1 VISVRAAQPTS
12 AAARR
17 SFFAEHGW
25 LVIRGG
31 VDAARLTAA
40 RRVYDELMAP
50 CLRAHAT
57 PARSASLWQL
67 AGAERARP
75 VVVDLLQRSGA
86 AEIAAQL
93 LGGDDV
99 RLLQD
104 TFLLKRRGGGGRI
117 ALHQD
122 YSYTGYFESPRTL
135 GVRFPL
141 ETETRR
147 SGCMWV
153 VDGSHRWGLLGD
165 IHALSGGLRDVRG
178 LLTADQ
184 AAQIDARRVLLELAP
199 GDVSLHHCLTLHGSD
214 ESRTE
219 TPRRTIVTHLVAGG
233 CRVVRERLP
242 SAEAFRHFQTDA
254 TGRLA
259 GERFPILHRRGRR
272 QTLRG
277 TATLDPLAR
286 ARSTGSR
293 SRSSR
298 GLARDRS

>member
-1 VISVRAAQPTS
+1 MIPLRAALPTS

-40 RRVYDELMAP
+40 RRVYDGLMAP
-50 CLRAHAT
+50 YLRVHAT
-57 PARSASLWQL
+57 PTRSLWQL

-75 VVVDLLQRSGA
+75 VVIDLLRRSGA

-93 LGGDDV
+93 LGGDGV

-122 YSYTGYFESPRTL
+122 YSYTGYLQSPRTL

-153 VDGSHRWGLLGD
+153 VDGSHRWGLVGD

-184 AAQIDARRVLLELAP
+184 AAQVEGRRVLLELAP

-214 ESRTE
+214 ESRSQ

-242 SAEAFRHFQTDA
+242 SAEAVRHFQTDA

-259 GERFPILHRRGRR
+259 GKRFPILHRRGRR
-272 QTLRG
+272 QALRG
-277 TATLDPLAR
+277 TAMLVPLVR
-286 ARSTGSR
+286 ARSTRSR

-298 GLARDRS
+298 GPGRDRP